1 MSAGKERLEVLFAR
15 QPLRL
20 AKGLAS
26 ALIAYPLAERVEKRF
41 VDPKVTE
48 LRNHYQIPF
57 AQRIRLAQDRLVDT
71 LLYAQYHVPYYRD
84 LFSQLAFNPKN
95 VRNDV
100 GYMQDL
106 PFLTKDIIREQGAR
120 LHSKPIQD
128 TRHHVCKTGG
138 STGLPCVVYYDQEAA
153 DYSSAVTMYARERI
167 GKTKYKPE
175 LHFACRFPD
184 AVDTKWLS
192 REDFKCFAMNRSNV
206 FFSRLDNVGLEEI
219 WQTLSRRRPY
229 LVHAHPSTIYALACY
244 VERQYGGGN
253 TFQVFESSGE
263 LLETYQREKI
273 GSALQCRVVNRYGLA
288 EFGVIGYELNGST
301 EGIQLLESEGWPEC
315 RQVDGDDSGAHELV
329 FTGFKNRL
337 MPLIR
342 YCTGDLS
349 QVQQRTTGFFMANV
363 VGRMHDIVPINGIPY
378 PTHHI
383 MDMLDHRVGGIQ
395 EFQIDLRSTQPTLR
409 IVPEA
414 HASLEHIQAKISEIW
429 GQEFDVKFVGADEL
443 VRTGRHQKFR
453 HLVYP

>member
-1 MSAGKERLEVLFAR
+1 
-15 QPLRL
+15 
-20 AKGLAS
+20 
-26 ALIAYPLAERVEKRF
+26 
-41 VDPKVTE
+41 
-48 LRNHYQIPF
+48 
-57 AQRIRLAQDRLVDT
+57 
-71 LLYAQYHVPYYRD
+71 
-84 LFSQLAFNPKN
+84 
-95 VRNDV
+95 
-100 GYMQDL
+100 
-106 PFLTKDIIREQGAR
+106 
-120 LHSKPIQD
+120 
-128 TRHHVCKTGG
+128 
-138 STGLPCVVYYDQEAA
+138 
-153 DYSSAVTMYARERI
+153 
-167 GKTKYKPE
+167 
-175 LHFACRFPD
+175 
-184 AVDTKWLS
+184 
-192 REDFKCFAMNRSNV
+192 
-206 FFSRLDNVGLEEI
+206 
-219 WQTLSRRRPY
+219 
-229 LVHAHPSTIYALACY
+229 
-244 VERQYGGGN
+244 
-253 TFQVFESSGE
+253 
-263 LLETYQREKI
+263 
-273 GSALQCRVVNRYGLA
+273 
-288 EFGVIGYELNGST
+288 
-301 EGIQLLESEGWPEC
+301 
-315 RQVDGDDSGAHELV
+315 LV